1 MSIRIESFIPA
12 NPGNFN
18 QNRRS
23 LSKIK
28 YIVIHYTG
36 NVHDTALN
44 NLKYYAENDRGAS
57 AHYYCDDS
65 GIYQSVPLEHA
76 AYAVG
81 LGGMSKPYIAN
92 PPFYKKATNT
102 NSVSIEICG
111 SRSSSEGSEQT
122 KENAAR
128 LCACLMK
135 ELNIP
140 ITNVIRHYDVT
151 GKKCPRWAVDNPSK
165 WDIFRL
171 EVFSICGGITMSIQE
186 FRKLYKMYMEE
197 LGKEKATAE
206 WEINAMEEAKNNG
219 LINDSR
225 PHVPVTRGELAAVI
239 QRLEARL
246 HEQIS
251 K

>member
-1 MSIRIESFIPA
+1 MSINIEAYVPA

-18 QNRRS
+18 QSRRA
-23 LSKIK
+23 LSEIK

-36 NVHDTALN
+36 NVNDTALN
-44 NLKYYAENDRGAS
+44 NLKYYAENDKGAS

-65 GIYQSVPLEHA
+65 GVYQSVSPEHA

-81 LGGMSKPYIAN
+81 LGRMSKPYIPN
-92 PPFYKKATNT
+92 PPFYKKATNS

-128 LCACLMK
+128 LCAYLMK
-135 ELNIP
+135 ALNIP

-151 GKKCPRWAVDNPSK
+151 GKRCPAWAVDVPTK
-165 WDIFRL
+165 WDMFRL
-171 EVFSICGGITMSIQE
+171 EVFSICGGNTMNIQE
-186 FRKLYKMYMEE
+186 FRKLYKMYMKE
-197 LGKEKATAE
+197 LGQEEATAE
-206 WEINAMEEAKNNG
+206 WEINAMKEAQNNG
-219 LINDSR
+219 LINDGR
-225 PHVPVTRGELAAVI
+225 PHTPVTRGELAVI
-239 QRLEARL
+239 LHRLETRL
-246 HEQIS
+246 HEQTS